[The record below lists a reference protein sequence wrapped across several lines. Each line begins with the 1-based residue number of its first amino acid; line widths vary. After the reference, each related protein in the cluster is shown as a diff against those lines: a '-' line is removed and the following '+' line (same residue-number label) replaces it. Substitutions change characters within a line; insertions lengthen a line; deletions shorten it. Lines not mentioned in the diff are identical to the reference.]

1 MGKYMHMPLPGCVT
15 GSHVVGQQLS
25 HGGEVGV
32 VGQQLSHGGGVEH
45 VGQLQSAIKEG
56 CSNQLHA

>member
-1 MGKYMHMPLPGCVT
+1 MYVYGSVHMPLSVT
-15 GSHVVGQQLS
+15 GSQQLP
-25 HGGEVGV
+25 HVGGVGH
-32 VGQQLSHGGGVEH
+32 VGQQLSHGGGVGV